1 MLKPFVSVVIPV
13 LNDLEGLSKCLNAL
27 EKQTYP
33 RQNYEIIIVDNG
45 SEKDISAITSLFDNV
60 TLIRENYPTS
70 SAARNKGISIAR
82 GEVLAFTDADCIP
95 DREWIENGVKSILSI
110 QNYGLVGGNVEIF
123 VKNPKKI
130 TGTELFEKITA
141 FKQEEYIT
149 KLHFST
155 SANAFILKEVIEK
168 VGLFDNTLKS
178 GADLEWGK
186 RIFQAGY
193 KQVYASNAKVMHP
206 ARRTLK
212 QVLKKHARVVG
223 GLYDISQKRDYT
235 LTQFIIDLKDDWPRL
250 SDFLDVFKGKKLR
263 IFQQKIKVASIMFFV
278 KFVRVS
284 ERVRLR
290 LGGKSKR
297 C

>member
-33 RQNYEIIIVDNG
+33 RQNYEIIIVDNV

-123 VKNPKKI
+123 VKN
-130 TGTELFEKITA
+130 
-141 FKQEEYIT
+141 
-149 KLHFST
+149 HFT
-155 SANAFILKEVIEK
+155 IRRFR
-168 VGLFDNTLKS
+168 KS
-178 GADLEWGK
+178 
-186 RIFQAGY
+186 F
-193 KQVYASNAKVMHP
+193 
-206 ARRTLK
+206 
-212 QVLKKHARVVG
+212 
-223 GLYDISQKRDYT
+223 
-235 LTQFIIDLKDDWPRL
+235 
-250 SDFLDVFKGKKLR
+250 
-263 IFQQKIKVASIMFFV
+263 
-278 KFVRVS
+278 
-284 ERVRLR
+284 
-290 LGGKSKR
+290 
-297 C
+297 